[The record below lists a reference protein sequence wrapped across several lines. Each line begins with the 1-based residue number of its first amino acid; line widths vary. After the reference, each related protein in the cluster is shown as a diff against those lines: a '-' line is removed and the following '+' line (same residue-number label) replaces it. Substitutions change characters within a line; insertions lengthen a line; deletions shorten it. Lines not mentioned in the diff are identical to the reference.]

1 MPLDAKSRAVIIGTG
16 VAGVNAAAGMR
27 TAGFDGEI
35 LLVGDEPEL
44 PYRRPAVSKDI
55 VRGEK
60 TADEIRIKPPAW
72 YTDHN
77 VELLA
82 GVRVTSI
89 DPASRV
95 VSLDHGSSVAFDR
108 LLIATGGVAR
118 SLGDRNLACAS
129 GVQTV
134 RSLGDAAWL
143 HGQFRPGGRVIVIG
157 AGLVGSEIAAS
168 ARLLG
173 CDVTILETA
182 TRPLPRLLPP
192 VLAEMYVALHKAHGT
207 DLHTDVHVAAIAQS
221 GSETVVRATDGRAW
235 SAPIVVLAIGMVPST
250 DLAQSAGI
258 TVTDGIVV
266 DARGQTSVPGIYAAG
281 DVANMPN
288 STLGARH
295 RVEHWQNAQNHGAAV
310 GASMAGA
317 GAAFDEVPWCWSDQY
332 GVSLQVTGWPG
343 RGSSM
348 YVRGSV
354 EHRDFIAFF
363 LADATVVGAI
373 AIGRPF
379 DVRTARTWI
388 AARGRLRPDV
398 LVDESRELAES
409 VLP

>member
-1 MPLDAKSRAVIIGTG
+1 
-16 VAGVNAAAGMR
+16 
-27 TAGFDGEI
+27 
-35 LLVGDEPEL
+35 
-44 PYRRPAVSKDI
+44 
-55 VRGEK
+55 
-60 TADEIRIKPPAW
+60 
-72 YTDHN
+72 
-77 VELLA
+77 
-82 GVRVTSI
+82 
-89 DPASRV
+89 
-95 VSLDHGSSVAFDR
+95 
-108 LLIATGGVAR
+108 
-118 SLGDRNLACAS
+118 
-129 GVQTV
+129 
-134 RSLGDAAWL
+134 
-143 HGQFRPGGRVIVIG
+143 
-157 AGLVGSEIAAS
+157 
-168 ARLLG
+168 
-173 CDVTILETA
+173 
-182 TRPLPRLLPP
+182 
-192 VLAEMYVALHKAHGT
+192 
-207 DLHTDVHVAAIAQS
+207 
-221 GSETVVRATDGRAW
+221 
-235 SAPIVVLAIGMVPST
+235 
-250 DLAQSAGI
+250 
-258 TVTDGIVV
+258 VV

-288 STLGARH
+288 SVLGARH

-354 EHRDFIAFF
+354 EHRDFSAFF

>member
-1 MPLDAKSRAVIIGTG
+1 MPLDAKSRTVIIGTG

-82 GVRVTSI
+82 GVKVTSI

-95 VSLDHGSSVAFDR
+95 VSLDHGSSVPFDR
-108 LLIATGGVAR
+108 LLIATGGIAR
-118 SLGDRNLACAS
+118 SLGDRDLTS
-129 GVQTV
+129 VSEVQTV
-134 RSLGDAAWL
+134 RSIGDAIRL
-143 HGQFRPGGRVIVIG
+143 HGQFRPGRRLIVIG

-168 ARLLG
+168 ARLVG

-182 TRPLPRLLPP
+182 TRPLPKLLPP
-192 VLAEMYVALHKAHGT
+192 VLAEMYVALHKGHGT
-207 DLHTDVHVAAIAQS
+207 DLHTDVHVAAITRS
-221 GSETVVRATDGRAW
+221 GSETVVRAADGRTW
-235 SAPIVVLAIGMVPST
+235 SAPTVVMAIGMVPST
-250 DLAQSAGI
+250 GLAQSAGI
-258 TVTDGIVV
+258 KVSDGIVV

-288 STLGARH
+288 SVLGARH
-295 RVEHWQNAQNHGAAV
+295 RVEHWQNAQNHGTAV

-332 GVSLQVTGWPG
+332 GASLQVTGWPG

-348 YVRGSV
+348 YVRGSI
-354 EHRDFIAFF
+354 EDRDFCAFF

-373 AIGRPF
+373 TVGRSF
-379 DVRTARTWI
+379 EVRTARKWI
-388 AARGRLRPDV
+388 AARRQLRPDV